1 MTALSVRISTRISM
15 SVAVL
20 ATLAAHAHA
29 QAPNIAGRWTVLW
42 DADVRIDHDTAVVK
56 SRKPAS
62 LELTQ
67 RGDSVFGVWGAGPDG
82 GVQLRGTF
90 NGRTVRLTSGVN
102 ERTGMVDGRPVQMK
116 VRWDI
121 AGAREGSKLAG
132 TIMLYLGQ
140 LPAVPRRWDAQR
152 VP

>member
-1 MTALSVRISTRISM
+1 MKRPSATPVMRLSLSIAI
-15 SVAVL
+15 L
-20 ATLAAHAHA
+20 ASLTLHVQA
-29 QAPNIAGRWTVLW
+29 QAPNIAGRWAVTW

-82 GVQLRGTF
+82 GIQLRGTF

-102 ERTGMVDGRPVQMK
+102 ERTGMVDGKPVQMK

-121 AGAREGSKLAG
+121 AGALDNSKLAG
-132 TIMLYLGQ
+132 TLMLYLGT

-152 VP
+152 AP